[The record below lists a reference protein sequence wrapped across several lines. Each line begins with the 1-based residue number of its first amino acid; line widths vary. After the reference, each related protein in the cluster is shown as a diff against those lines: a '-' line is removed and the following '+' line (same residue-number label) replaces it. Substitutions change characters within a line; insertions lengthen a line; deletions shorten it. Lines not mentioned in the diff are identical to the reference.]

1 MFSPNESYICFV
13 KIVAKMEIQSCK
25 CLSPLNTAKVKYTP
39 WASIGSLFYTCSIH
53 ILNNDDYTTTWE
65 ISAIWLA

>member
-25 CLSPLNTAKVKYTP
+25 YLSPLNTAKIKYTP
-39 WASIGSLFYTCSIH
+39 WASIGSYFILSCSIH
-53 ILNNDDYTTTWE
+53 ILNNDDYTTT
-65 ISAIWLA
+65 